1 MRRSILHNTS
11 LNKLSK
17 PIISMKNQF
26 NMKSRLYTTTA
37 TLTLA
42 IFLAACSA
50 TTPEDDKQG
59 RLDKLK
65 EEQAILTEKIQK
77 LEAQIAAENPT
88 ASKVRSK
95 AVSVSVLS
103 PRVFDHFVQTQG
115 KVESEYNILVS
126 AKTMGVVTNVYVTEG
141 QSVSKGQVIAQ
152 LDNSVILRNIEGM
165 KSQLELATS
174 VFERQK
180 NLWDQKIGTEV
191 QYLQAKTNKE
201 SLEKQLASLNEQND
215 MTRIKSPISGVVDQ
229 VVVKIGE
236 NISPGMPAARIVN
249 SSELKI
255 VADVSEAYVTN
266 IKKGNKVMVHIP
278 ELKQDIEAKV
288 TFVGRTIDPLSR
300 TFRVDVK
307 MPSLENLRPNM
318 TGIIKVIFHTEPSAI
333 TVPVNLVQEVNGEK
347 VVYVAE
353 DAGNQTVARKKVV
366 EVGGVFNNLAQVDG
380 LEEGDSIIT
389 VGYQGLNDGDVVK
402 I

>member
-1 MRRSILHNTS
+1 
-11 LNKLSK
+11 
-17 PIISMKNQF
+17 MKNQF
-26 NMKSRLYTTTA
+26 NMKSRSYTTA
-37 TLTLA
+37 AILMLA

-50 TTPEDDKQG
+50 ATPEDDKQG
-59 RLDKLK
+59 RLNKLK
-65 EEQAILTEKIQK
+65 EEQAVLAEKIQK
-77 LEAQIAAENPT
+77 LEAQIAEENP
-88 ASKVRSK
+88 AAIKVRSK
-95 AVSVSVLS
+95 AVSVSVIE
-103 PRVFDHFVQTQG
+103 PRVFDHYVQTQG

-141 QSVSKGQVIAQ
+141 QSVRKGQVIAQ
-152 LDNSVILRNIEGM
+152 LDNSVIQRNIEGM

-191 QYLQAKTNKE
+191 QFLQARTNKE
-201 SLEKQLASLNEQND
+201 SLEKQLASLNEQNE
-215 MTRIKSPISGVVDQ
+215 MTRIKSPITGTVDQ
-229 VVVKIGE
+229 VAVKIGE

-249 SSELKI
+249 SADLKI
-255 VADVSEAYVTN
+255 VADISEAYVTN

-278 ELKQDIEAKV
+278 ELNEEVEAKV

-307 MPSLENLRPNM
+307 LPSLENLRPNM
-318 TGIIKVIFHTEPSAI
+318 TGVIRVIFHTEPSAI
-333 TVPVNLVQEVNGEK
+333 TVPVNVVQEVNGEK

-353 DAGNQTVARKKVV
+353 NGGDHTVARKKVV
-366 EVGGVFNNLAQVDG
+366 TVGGVYSNLAQVKG
-380 LEEGDSIIT
+380 LDEGDSIIT

>member
-1 MRRSILHNTS
+1 
-11 LNKLSK
+11 
-17 PIISMKNQF
+17 MKNQF
-26 NMKSRLYTTTA
+26 NMKSRLYTTA
-37 TLTLA
+37 AFLMLA
-42 IFLAACSA
+42 VFLAACSA

-59 RLDKLK
+59 RLNKLK
-65 EEQAILTEKIQK
+65 EEQAVLTEKIQK
-77 LEAQIAAENPT
+77 LEAQIAAENPAAT
-88 ASKVRSK
+88 KVRSK
-95 AVSVSVLS
+95 AVSVSVLA
-103 PRVFDHFVQTQG
+103 PRVFDHYVQTQG

-141 QSVSKGQVIAQ
+141 QSVRKGQVIAQ
-152 LDNSVILRNIEGM
+152 LDNSVIQRNIEGM

-191 QYLQAKTNKE
+191 QFLQAKTNKE
-201 SLEKQLASLNEQND
+201 SLEKQLASLNEQNE
-215 MTRIKSPISGVVDQ
+215 MTRIKSPISGTVDQ
-229 VVVKIGE
+229 VAVKIGE

-249 SSELKI
+249 SADLKI
-255 VADVSEAYVTN
+255 VADISEAYVTN

-278 ELKQDIEAKV
+278 ELNEEVEAKV

-300 TFRVDVK
+300 TFRVDIK

-318 TGIIKVIFHTEPSAI
+318 TGVIRVIFHTEPSAI
-333 TVPVNLVQEVNGEK
+333 TVPVNVVQEVNGEK

-366 EVGGVFNNLAQVDG
+366 TVGGVYSNLAQVKG
-380 LEEGDSIIT
+380 LDEGDSIIT

>member
-1 MRRSILHNTS
+1 
-11 LNKLSK
+11 
-17 PIISMKNQF
+17 MKNLF
-26 NMKSRLYTTTA
+26 NMKSRIYSTA
-37 TLTLA
+37 IVLMLA

-59 RLDKLK
+59 RLNKLK
-65 EEQAILTEKIQK
+65 EEQTVLNEKIQK
-77 LEAQIAAENPT
+77 LEAEIAAENPVVN
-88 ASKVRSK
+88 KVRSK
-95 AVSVSVLS
+95 AVSVSVLAT
-103 PRVFDHFVQTQG
+103 RVFDHYVQTQG
-115 KVESEYNILVS
+115 KVESENNILVS

-141 QSVSKGQVIAQ
+141 QSVRKGQVIAQ
-152 LDNSVILRNIEGM
+152 LDNSVIQRNIEGM

-191 QYLQAKTNKE
+191 QYLQARTSME
-201 SLEKQLASLNEQND
+201 SLEKQLASLQEQNE
-215 MTRIKSPISGVVDQ
+215 MTRIKSPISGTVDQ

-249 SSELKI
+249 SAELKI

-266 IKKGNKVMVHIP
+266 IKKGNKVLVHIP
-278 ELKQDIEAKV
+278 ELKEEIEAKI

-318 TGIIKVIFHTEPSAI
+318 TGVIKVIFHTEPTAI
-333 TVPVNLVQEVNGEK
+333 TVPVNVVQEVNGEK

-353 DAGNQTVARKKVV
+353 DDGNQTVARKKVV
-366 EVGGVFNNLAQVDG
+366 KVGGVYNNLAQVQG
-380 LEEGDSIIT
+380 LDEGDSIIT